1 MGRASVT
8 GFAASSIGPA
18 GRIRL
23 RPTTL
28 ATFIQEHFDAILAEW
43 EAFALTLHPAAETMT
58 ALALR
63 NHAREILE
71 AMARDLGAAQTD
83 AQQADKSKGW
93 APALEGK
100 ETAAATHG
108 ALRHLVGFDLRQ
120 LAAEYRAL
128 RASVLK
134 LWREHQSMQEDP
146 MLTEITRFNEAVDQ
160 ALAESIASYSDE
172 VASSRDT
179 FLAILGHDL
188 RSPLSAVSMS
198 AHYLGTAGR
207 VATEGQPALGR
218 IRQSVLTMSLMIKD
232 LLEYTRTR
240 LGKRIPVSP
249 LMYDVGQ
256 VCEAAH
262 DEVQAAHPE
271 RVFDLEMDGDLRAE
285 VDPAR
290 LGQVLSNLLNNAI
303 QFGAPGFPIILSA
316 RGRRDSVT
324 VEVSNQGPAIPEDA
338 LQVIFNPLVQLR
350 SETGASPDPLSTS
363 LGLGLFIAKEIV
375 TGHGGTLKVES
386 SIPEGTVFIVE
397 LPRSFKERSNR

>member
-1 MGRASVT
+1 MGRASMA
-8 GFAASSIGPA
+8 GIAASSIAPA
-18 GRIRL
+18 RSARIH
-23 RPTTL
+23 PVTL
-28 ATFIQEHFDAILAEW
+28 AKFIHVHIDAILAEW

-63 NHAREILE
+63 NHAREILR
-71 AMARDLGAAQTD
+71 AIARDLEAAQTD

-93 APALEGK
+93 APVLEGK

-108 ALRHLVGFDLRQ
+108 ALRHLAGFDLRQ

-134 LWREHQSMQEDP
+134 LWRGHQSMQEDP

-198 AHYLGTAGR
+198 AHYLATAGR
-207 VATEGQPALGR
+207 VVAEGQPALGR
-218 IRQSVLTMSLMIKD
+218 IRQSVLTMSLMVKD

-240 LGKRIPVSP
+240 LGKRIPVTP
-249 LMYDVGQ
+249 LAYDVGQ

-303 QFGAPGFPIILSA
+303 QFGTPGSPISLSA
-316 RGRRDSVT
+316 RGERGSVI
-324 VEVSNQGPAIPEDA
+324 VEVRNEGPAIPEDA

-350 SETGASPDPLSTS
+350 TETGGSPDPLSTS
-363 LGLGLFIAKEIV
+363 LGLGLYIAREIV
-375 TGHGGTLKVES
+375 MGHGGTLKVES
-386 SIPEGTVFIVE
+386 SCPEGTVFMVE
-397 LPRSFKERSNR
+397 LPRIFKQLARK

>member
-1 MGRASVT
+1 MT
-8 GFAASSIGPA
+8 GFAASSVAPA
-18 GRIRL
+18 RSAGISAM
-23 RPTTL
+23 TL
-28 ATFIQEHFDAILAEW
+28 ARFIDGHIDAILAEW
-43 EAFALTLHPAAETMT
+43 ELFAQTLQPAAETMT

-63 NHAREILE
+63 NHAKEILQ
-71 AMARDLGAAQTD
+71 AMARDLEAAQTD
-83 AQQADKSKGW
+83 AQQTDKSKGW
-93 APALEGK
+93 APVLDGK

-134 LWREHQSMQEDP
+134 LWREHHSMQEDP

-172 VASSRDT
+172 VSSSRDT

-198 AHYLGTAGR
+198 AHYLATPGR
-207 VATEGQPALGR
+207 VVTEGQPALVR

-240 LGKRIPVSP
+240 LGKRIPVTP
-249 LMYDVGQ
+249 LAYDVGQ

-262 DEVQAAHPE
+262 DEVQAAHPD

-285 VDPAR
+285 IDPAR

-303 QFGAPGFPIILSA
+303 QYGAPGLPITLSA
-316 RGRRDSVT
+316 RGEHDIVVIE
-324 VEVSNQGPAIPEDA
+324 VENQGPAIAEDA
-338 LQVIFNPLVQLR
+338 LQVIFNPLVQMR
-350 SETGASPDPLSTS
+350 TEHGGSPDPLSTS
-363 LGLGLFIAKEIV
+363 LGLGLFIAREIV
-375 TGHGGTLKVES
+375 MGHGGTLKVES
-386 SIPEGTVFIVE
+386 SSPEGTVFRVE
-397 LPRSFKERSNR
+397 LPRLFKASAKK